1 MKLLWALKIL
11 MRASIYRHNKSA
23 HSLYI
28 LTKYGWNP
36 ELNLQE
42 VSLCVVYIYPL
53 MRYAKMWFAVVTG
66 YIMGALQL
74 IFFNLYTQNFPG
86 IIVYVKLWGI
96 HTLSWAWLLTVEKIC
111 TYLYVCSYG
120 DLAPLSCLFRA
131 VESCSNKIYS

>member
-1 MKLLWALKIL
+1 

-53 MRYAKMWFAVVTG
+53 MRYAKMCFAVVTG

-74 IFFNLYTQNFPG
+74 IFFNLYTQKFPG
-86 IIVYVKLWGI
+86 VIV
-96 HTLSWAWLLTVEKIC
+96 
-111 TYLYVCSYG
+111 
-120 DLAPLSCLFRA
+120 
-131 VESCSNKIYS
+131 